1 MWFKRHSQ
9 MQYNPCRQATGS
21 YRGTNNRLLYN
32 KDWTVMSCCLEV
44 KEVQRNVFG
53 NFLAYGASLHHIP
66 DTANVP

>member
-1 MWFKRHSQ
+1 
-9 MQYNPCRQATGS
+9 
-21 YRGTNNRLLYN
+21 
-32 KDWTVMSCCLEV
+32 MSCCLEV